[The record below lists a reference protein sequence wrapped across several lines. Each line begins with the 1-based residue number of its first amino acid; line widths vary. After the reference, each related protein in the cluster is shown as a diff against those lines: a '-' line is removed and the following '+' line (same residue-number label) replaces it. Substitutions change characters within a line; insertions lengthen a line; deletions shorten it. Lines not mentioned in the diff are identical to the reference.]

1 MDHCVYAGSSLSK
14 VTWFYPSIPP
24 SIVSRFPWA
33 PQTFAIELFKEINPS
48 SNSASLVHVYEG
60 NLYWLF
66 QISRLIRK
74 EPQARGYVNFF
85 NSARYTAI
93 GSNFHRSYFFRAM
106 IRVALK
112 GIEDRIVISADTEAM
127 ARILTNKT
135 NQKFFTY
142 PIYSILHPE
151 EFNNLHRDGIL
162 FLIRGQRMMEELL
175 KSLQGVPKETL
186 DRITV
191 HGVPTLE
198 QITICE
204 NMGVKVSKKQLI
216 GSEYSSFYRAFSHV
230 IILYDPQIF
239 LNQSSGRLCD
249 ALVAGCHL
257 MIARESA
264 LFDVASDFGNFS
276 TFHILEIDQ
285 LFQTIISNC
294 QPEYPAKVEDLPTS
308 ARAISEILLQNHES
322 GLSKPSKIAPIEFW
336 IISLVTQLILF
347 TLRGFLGVALRVS
360 RICKVIRVKTL

>member
-1 MDHCVYAGSSLSK
+1 
-14 VTWFYPSIPP
+14 
-24 SIVSRFPWA
+24 
-33 PQTFAIELFKEINPS
+33 
-48 SNSASLVHVYEG
+48 
-60 NLYWLF
+60 
-66 QISRLIRK
+66 
-74 EPQARGYVNFF
+74 
-85 NSARYTAI
+85 
-93 GSNFHRSYFFRAM
+93 M